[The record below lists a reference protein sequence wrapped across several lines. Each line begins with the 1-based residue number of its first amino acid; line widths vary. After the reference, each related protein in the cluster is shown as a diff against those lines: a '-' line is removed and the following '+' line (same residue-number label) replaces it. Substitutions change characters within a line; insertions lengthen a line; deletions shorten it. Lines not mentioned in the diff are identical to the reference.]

1 MNRREFHAL
10 LQARPLLLDGATGTE
25 LFKRGLPPGASPE
38 KWVLDHP
45 EVIRQLHREY
55 YAAGS
60 DIVLA
65 CTFGANRIKL
75 ADHGLSDQVREMNYD
90 LARLSRAVVPP
101 GRLLFGDISPTGQLV
116 EPFGPLPFEEAVAVY
131 RELARALLEGGV
143 DGFMIE
149 TMMDIQE
156 ARAALLGVREVA
168 PDLPALVGMT
178 YDHSGRTL
186 SGTPPEAALVTL
198 QSLGADAV
206 GANCSTGPE
215 EMLALLGRMLPYAR
229 VPLFMKPNA
238 GMPCLRDGRAHYE
251 LAADEFALAVG
262 RGVGLGA
269 RIVGGCCGTTPDHI
283 RAVRGLLDQQPAEAR
298 PAPPPRVALS
308 SPRGIVDFSERDGH
322 PPPLVLIGERIN
334 PTGKK
339 AFQAELLAGDFGR
352 VLAFA
357 EEQARAG
364 AAMLDVNLG
373 LGGVDEAAA
382 LRTAVAL
389 LAPAVAQPV
398 AVDSVDPAAMEAALR
413 LYPGRALVNS
423 VSGEKSRLEGILPL
437 AARYGAM
444 AIALPVG
451 EGFIPATAAERMRVA
466 KDIAAGAARAGLE
479 RDDLLVDGLAMTV
492 SADPD
497 AGAAALDFIGA
508 CAAEGFRTVLGLSN
522 VSFGMP
528 ERKWLNAVFLAMAQA
543 RGLAAVIANPS
554 AELLLEAMASADAL
568 LGRAGAAAAYI
579 ERFARPPES
588 PRRAVPVPAP
598 ADSTPA
604 ALAARA
610 VLKGNVKQAGEL
622 ARKAAASGIRAGA
635 LVSDH
640 LVPAIVRAGELF
652 ERTEYYLPQLM
663 LAGEAMRLALA
674 GIEPDL
680 AAERRAGAG
689 GGGRGR
695 VVIATVKGDV
705 HDIGKNLVA
714 LMLRNHGFEVFDLGK
729 DVPAGD
735 IARAAREREAS
746 LVGLSALMTTTLSA
760 MREAIR
766 AVRDD
771 GFAGGVM
778 VGGAA
783 VTEHFAREAG
793 ADGYAPDAVSA
804 VKLAGELLE
813 RLRMNNY

>member
-1 MNRREFHAL
+1 MNRRHFRELAL
-10 LQARPLLLDGATGTE
+10 SRPLVLDGATGTE

-45 EVIRQLHREY
+45 GVIQRLHSEY

-75 ADHGLSDQVREMNYD
+75 ADHGLSDQVRELNFN
-90 LARLSRAVVPP
+90 LARISRAVVPE

-131 RELARALLEGGV
+131 RELAKALLEGGV

-149 TMMDIQE
+149 TMMDVQE

-198 QSLGADAV
+198 QALGADAV
-206 GANCSTGPE
+206 GANCSTGPG

-229 VPLFMKPNA
+229 VPLFIKPNA
-238 GMPCLRDGRAHYE
+238 GMPCLHADGRAHYD
-251 LAADEFALAVG
+251 LGPDEFAGSVA
-262 RGVGLGA
+262 RGLEMGA

-283 RAVRGLLDQQPAEAR
+283 RAIRSVLERNAFTQSP
-298 PAPPPRVALS
+298 PAPPRPALS
-308 SPRGIVDFSERDGH
+308 SPRGFVDLADRDGRR
-322 PPPLVLIGERIN
+322 PPLVLVGERIN

-339 AFQAELLAGDFGR
+339 AFQAELLAGDFSR

-357 EEQARAG
+357 EEQSEAG
-364 AAMLDVNLG
+364 ADMLDVNLG
-373 LGGVDEAAA
+373 LGGIDEPSA
-382 LRTAVAL
+382 LRTAVAM
-389 LAPAVAQPV
+389 LAPAAALPL
-398 AVDSVDPAAMEAALR
+398 AIDSVDPAAMEAALR

-437 AARYGAM
+437 AAKYGAM
-444 AIALPVG
+444 AVVLPVG
-451 EGFIPATAAERMRVA
+451 EGFIPATAVERMRVA
-466 KDIAAGAARAGLE
+466 QEIVREAEKAGLG
-479 RDDLLVDGLAMTV
+479 RDDVMVDGLAMTI
-492 SADPD
+492 SADAD
-497 AGAAALDFIGA
+497 AGRSALDFIGA
-508 CAAEGFRTVLGLSN
+508 CRDEGLRTILGLSN

-528 ERKWLNAVFLAMAQA
+528 ERKWLNAVFLAMAMA
-543 RGLAAVIANPS
+543 RGLSAVIANPS
-554 AELLLEAMASADAL
+554 AELLLEAKASADAL
-568 LGRAGAAAAYI
+568 LGRAGASAAYI
-579 ERFARPPES
+579 ERFAKPSESTRRKTIALTPEES
-588 PRRAVPVPAP
+588 K
-598 ADSTPA
+598 PA

-610 VLKGNVKQAGEL
+610 ILKGNIKQAGGL
-622 ARKAAASGIRAGA
+622 ARKAVASGIAAGD
-635 LVSDH
+635 LVSEH
-640 LVPAIVRAGELF
+640 LVPAIVKAGALF
-652 ERTEYYLPQLM
+652 ERNEYYLPQLM

-674 GIEPDL
+674 EIEPDL
-680 AAERRAGAG
+680 ARERSAGTG

-695 VVIATVKGDV
+695 VVMATVKGDV

-729 DVPAGD
+729 DVPAEE
-735 IARAAREREAS
+735 IVKAAREQRAD

-760 MREAIR
+760 MRAAIQ
-766 AVRDD
+766 AVRE
-771 GFAGGVM
+771 AGIGAGVM

-783 VTEHFAREAG
+783 VTGHFAREAG
-793 ADGYAPDAVSA
+793 ADGYAADAVAA
-804 VKLAGELLE
+804 VKLAGELLG
-813 RLRMNNY
+813 RK